1 MPREGA
7 GFAMFSTVSAAA
19 PSAGAGQRLP
29 GAGNDYPPNRAGI
42 LNEAPAGPGESTQ
55 KTPSFRGFEE
65 PLTSPRVLARPLR
78 SISRGLRST

>member
-7 GFAMFSTVSAAA
+7 GFAMFSAGSGAA

-42 LNEAPAGPGESTQ
+42 LDEAPAGPGESMQ
-55 KTPSFRGFEE
+55 KTLSFRGFEE
-65 PLTSPRVLARPLR
+65 PLTPPCVLARPLR
-78 SISRGLRST
+78 SISRGLKST

>member
-7 GFAMFSTVSAAA
+7 GFAMFSAGSGAA

-42 LNEAPAGPGESTQ
+42 LDDAPAGPGESTQ
-55 KTPSFRGFEE
+55 KTLSFRGFEE
-65 PLTSPRVLARPLR
+65 PLTSPRVLARLLR